1 MSEIT
6 GIVRDKHSFILGM
19 EFAMRICRN
28 EASNHKGDPF
38 VYGHTDS
45 RAARATE
52 ADLCASLIR
61 IVQVEI
67 GSGRSPLPEFT
78 PDEIDEVE
86 RIS

>member
-6 GIVRDKHSFILGM
+6 GIIRDRHSFILGM

-28 EASNHKGDPF
+28 EADNHKVRNPL
-38 VYGHTDS
+38 
-45 RAARATE
+45 RATE
-52 ADLCASLIR
+52 AELCSAIIR

-78 PDEIDEVE
+78 DDEIKEVE